1 MLPHGCQKKLG
12 GTCNSYPSGAL
23 WGMARRMPRT
33 KGSIGM
39 RWFNTLGRVVLL
51 LSLAVTILSLS
62 LCSDLLAETADNESM
77 AADFMALSGLD
88 HQIQQ
93 MPRWYA
99 TLLDQVF
106 ASIEMGGQRIPAK
119 TKRIVRQ
126 TFLDALDADIM
137 QKEVRHRLGRELPEQ
152 VVKPTVDWLRTDLG
166 RRITALEN
174 EASSPE
180 STIQQAAFAM
190 QLQIEPPSPE
200 RMQLTRRLEEA
211 TGSSD
216 QAVEGWETVAVA
228 LGIAMAAGMANARPD
243 GKDILRE
250 RLAKLR
256 PDMKVLLL
264 QASLRHMLFTYRTLT
279 DEQLRRYVEF
289 LESETGRTLTKI
301 VNGVVI
307 NVASGAI
314 ERMEATL
321 NDSMAKNR
329 QKAGV

>member
-1 MLPHGCQKKLG
+1 
-12 GTCNSYPSGAL
+12 
-23 WGMARRMPRT
+23 
-33 KGSIGM
+33 M
-39 RWFNTLGRVVLL
+39 RWFNTLGRAALV
-51 LSLAVTILSLS
+51 LSLAVTILSVS
-62 LCSDLLAETADNESM
+62 LYSDLSAETASNESL

-99 TLLDQVF
+99 SFLDQVF
-106 ASIEMGGQRIPAK
+106 ANIEMGGHRIPGRMK
-119 TKRIVRQ
+119 HMVRQ
-126 TFLDALDADIM
+126 TFLNALDANVM
-137 QKEVRHRLGRELPEQ
+137 QEEVRRRLGRELPEQ
-152 VVKPTVDWLRTDLG
+152 VAKPTVDWLRTDLG

-174 EASSPE
+174 EASSPD
-180 STIQQAAFAM
+180 SAIQQAAFAM
-190 QLQIEPPSPE
+190 QLQIEPPLPE

-211 TGSSD
+211 TGTSD

-228 LGIAMAAGMANARPD
+228 LGIAMAAGMPNARPD

-279 DEQLRRYVEF
+279 DEQLRHYVEF
-289 LESETGRTLTKI
+289 LESETGRALTRI

-307 NVASGAI
+307 NAASSAI
-314 ERMEATL
+314 DRMETSL
-321 NDSMAKNR
+321 TDSVAKNR
-329 QKAGV
+329 QKTGV

>member
-1 MLPHGCQKKLG
+1 MLPHRCQKKLG

-33 KGSIGM
+33 KGPIGM

-62 LCSDLLAETADNESM
+62 LCSDLLAETANNESL

-106 ASIEMGGQRIPAK
+106 ASIEMGGHRIPGK
-119 TKRIVRQ
+119 TKHMVRQ
-126 TFLDALDADIM
+126 TFLNALDANVM
-137 QKEVRHRLGRELPEQ
+137 REEVRHRLGRELPEQ
-152 VVKPTVDWLRTDLG
+152 VGKPTVDWLRTDPV
-166 RRITALEN
+166 RRFTALEN
-174 EASSPE
+174 EASSPD
-180 STIQQAAFAM
+180 SAIQQAAFAM

-228 LGIAMAAGMANARPD
+228 LGIAMAAGMPNAR
-243 GKDILRE
+243 
-250 RLAKLR
+250 
-256 PDMKVLLL
+256 
-264 QASLRHMLFTYRTLT
+264 
-279 DEQLRRYVEF
+279 
-289 LESETGRTLTKI
+289 
-301 VNGVVI
+301 
-307 NVASGAI
+307 
-314 ERMEATL
+314 
-321 NDSMAKNR
+321 
-329 QKAGV
+329 

>member
-1 MLPHGCQKKLG
+1 M
-12 GTCNSYPSGAL
+12 
-23 WGMARRMPRT
+23 RR
-33 KGSIGM
+33 
-39 RWFNTLGRVVLL
+39 FNTLGRVALI
-51 LSLAVTILSLS
+51 LSLAVLFLSLGLS
-62 LCSDLLAETADNESM
+62 SVVSAETANNESM

-88 HQIQQ
+88 HQIHQ

-99 TLLDQVF
+99 SLVDQVF
-106 ASIEMGGQRIPAK
+106 AGLELGGHRIPGK
-119 TKRIVRQ
+119 TKRMVRQ
-126 TFLDALDADIM
+126 TFLDALDADVL
-137 QKEVRHRLGRELPEQ
+137 QEEVRHRLGRELPED
-152 VVKPTVDWLRTDLG
+152 VAKSTVDWLRTDLG

-180 STIQQAAFAM
+180 SSLQQAAFAM

-216 QAVEGWETVAVA
+216 QAVEGWEIVAVA
-228 LGIAMAAGMANARPD
+228 LGIAMAASTPNARLD

-250 RLAKLR
+250 RLVKLR
-256 PDMKVLLL
+256 PDMKTLLL

-279 DEQLRRYVEF
+279 DHELGRYVEF
-289 LESETGRTLTKI
+289 LESETGRKLTRI

-307 NVASGAI
+307 HVASGAI

-321 NDSMAKNR
+321 TDSVARNR

>member
-1 MLPHGCQKKLG
+1 MKPL
-12 GTCNSYPSGAL
+12 T
-23 WGMARRMPRT
+23 
-33 KGSIGM
+33 
-39 RWFNTLGRVVLL
+39 FLGRVALIVF
-51 LSLAVTILSLS
+51 LAVTFLSFGFSSVLS
-62 LCSDLLAETADNESM
+62 AEPAHNESM

-99 TLLDQVF
+99 TLVDQVF
-106 ASIEMGGQRIPAK
+106 ASIELGGQRIPGK

-126 TFLDALDADIM
+126 TFLDALDAEGM
-137 QKEVRHRLGRELPEQ
+137 QGEVRHRLEQELPEQ

-180 STIQQAAFAM
+180 SAIQQAAFAM
-190 QLQIEPPSPE
+190 QLQFEPPSPE

-228 LGIAMAAGMANARPD
+228 LGIAMTAGMANPRPD

-256 PDMKVLLL
+256 PDMKILLL
-264 QASLRHMLFTYRTLT
+264 QASLRHMLFTYKTLT
-279 DEQLRRYVEF
+279 DEELRHYVEF
-289 LESETGRTLTKI
+289 LESATGRELARI

-307 NVASGAI
+307 GVTSSAI
-314 ERMEATL
+314 DRMETTL
-321 NDSMAKNR
+321 TDSVARNR